1 MGYSPGYSLE
11 LKIDGIAVA
20 IRYEK
25 RLFAQALSRGNGV
38 KGEDITAN
46 VSTIRSLPMRLPQE
60 APEDLEVRGE
70 VFLSYEAFEELNAC
84 QREQG
89 KLEFANPRNAAGG
102 TLKLLSSKEAAKRK
116 LDLSVYGLITDQ
128 KHAHILKIF
137 SYALNGDFSL
147 QGCRNNAVRD
157 KRW

>member
-1 MGYSPGYSLE
+1 
-11 LKIDGIAVA
+11 
-20 IRYEK
+20 
-25 RLFAQALSRGNGV
+25 
-38 KGEDITAN
+38 
-46 VSTIRSLPMRLPQE
+46 MRLPQE

-128 KHAHILKIF
+128 K
-137 SYALNGDFSL
+137 
-147 QGCRNNAVRD
+147 
-157 KRW
+157 KRLTF